1 MLVTPLEPIK
11 IPVISGEYPK
21 TYELTILLLLLL
33 LLLLLAIIPPV
44 ILPAPPLIVPDV

>member
-33 LLLLLAIIPPV
+33 LAIIPPV